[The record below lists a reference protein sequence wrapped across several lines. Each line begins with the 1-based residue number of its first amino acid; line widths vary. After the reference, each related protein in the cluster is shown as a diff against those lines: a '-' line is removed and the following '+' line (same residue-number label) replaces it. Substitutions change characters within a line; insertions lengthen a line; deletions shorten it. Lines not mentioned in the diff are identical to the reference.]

1 MIPALA
7 GPGRGKPTPLDDEQ
21 LTRWALA
28 ARGGD
33 PDAVERFIRATHRDV
48 WRFVAHL
55 SGDTHSADDLAQ
67 ETFLRALTSLPG
79 FAGRSSARTW
89 LLSIARRVVI
99 DRYRSA
105 AARPRIADVNNW
117 QAVAEHRQP
126 KGLPGFDDGLA
137 LNELLNTLDGER
149 REAFI
154 LTQLVGM
161 PYADAAAAVGCP
173 IGTVRSRVARARADL
188 NDWLNS
194 AENCGRAPHV
204 TTPQDN
210 RVPAAPVT

>member
-7 GPGRGKPTPLDDEQ
+7 GPARGKRTTVDDEQ
-21 LTRWALA
+21 LTALALA
-28 ARGGD
+28 ARDGD
-33 PDAVERFIRATHRDV
+33 PVAVERFIRASHRDV

-55 SGDTHSADDLAQ
+55 TCDTNSADDLAQ

-79 FAGRSSARTW
+79 FAARSSARTW
-89 LLSIARRVVI
+89 LLTIARRVVI

-105 AARPRIADVNNW
+105 AARPRIADVDDW
-117 QAVAEHRQP
+117 QTVAERRQP
-126 KGLPGFDDGLA
+126 SGLPGFDDGLA
-137 LNELLNTLDGER
+137 LGELLNALDGER
-149 REAFI
+149 RQAFV

-188 NDWLNS
+188 TGWLKS
-194 AENCGRAPHV
+194 AEACARLPEVVAV
-204 TTPQDN
+204 
-210 RVPAAPVT
+210 